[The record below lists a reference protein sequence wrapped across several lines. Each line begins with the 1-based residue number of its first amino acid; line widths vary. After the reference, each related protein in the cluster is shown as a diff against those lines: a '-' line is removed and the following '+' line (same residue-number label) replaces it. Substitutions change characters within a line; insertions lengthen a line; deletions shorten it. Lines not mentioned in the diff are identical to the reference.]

1 MIGGCFGGARR
12 VSVKTRR
19 FVGHLKVGRMV
30 HIVLDLL
37 RKSSCSEAVAF
48 VMDKFCVGSH
58 DNFD

>member
-1 MIGGCFGGARR
+1 MIGGYFGGARR

-48 VMDKFCVGSH
+48 EAA
-58 DNFD
+58 NFSYIRHG

>member
-37 RKSSCSEAVAF
+37 RKSSCSEAFAF
-48 VMDKFCVGSH
+48 EAA
-58 DNFD
+58 NFSYIRHG